1 MESLK
6 NIERRIDEIYKGKT
20 SPEDIKDFA
29 LLKEDIKKA
38 KEEDEKR
45 DKSMTEIAEK
55 YRDSLIQGGSF
66 AATDNDK
73 KAGLDEDDRPVSF
86 EDVLKDFL
94 KKGKE

>member
-6 NIERRIDEIYKGKT
+6 NIEKRIDEIYKGKT
-20 SPEDIKDFA
+20 SPEDIKDLA
-29 LLKEDIKKA
+29 LLKEDIRRA

-45 DKSMTEIAEK
+45 DESMAEIAEK

-66 AATDNDK
+66 TATDKDR
-73 KAGLDEDDRPVSF
+73 KAGQDEDDAPVSF
-86 EDVLKDFL
+86 EEVLKNFM

>member
-20 SPEDIKDFA
+20 SPDDIKDLA

-66 AATDNDK
+66 PATEKDK
-73 KAGLDEDDRPVSF
+73 KTGEDEDKPVSF
-86 EDVLKDFL
+86 EDVLKDFM
-94 KKGKE
+94 KKGKN

>member
-1 MESLK
+1 MESLE
-6 NIERRIDEIYKGKT
+6 NIERRIDEIYKGKN
-20 SPEDIKDFA
+20 SPEDIKDLA
-29 LLKEDIKKA
+29 LLKEDIRKA

-66 AATDNDK
+66 NATDKDK
-73 KAGLDEDDRPVSF
+73 KADLEEDDGPVSF
-86 EDVLKDFL
+86 EKVLEDFM

>member
-20 SPEDIKDFA
+20 SPEDIKDLA

-45 DKSMTEIAEK
+45 DKSMTELAEK
-55 YRDSLIQGGSF
+55 YRDTLIQGGSF
-66 AATDNDK
+66 QANDK
-73 KAGLDEDDRPVSF
+73 DKNTGQEEDDKPVTF
-86 EDVLKDFL
+86 ESVLEDFM
-94 KKGKE
+94 KKGKK

>member
-1 MESLK
+1 MESLE

-20 SPEDIKDFA
+20 SPEDIKDLA

-38 KEEDEKR
+38 KEEDERR
-45 DKSMTEIAEK
+45 DQSMTEIAEK

-66 AATDNDK
+66 NATDKDR
-73 KAGLDEDDRPVSF
+73 KAGQEEDDAPVSF
-86 EDVLKDFL
+86 EEVLKDFL

>member
-6 NIERRIDEIYKGKT
+6 NLEKRIDEIYKEKT
-20 SPEDIKDFA
+20 SPEDIKDLA
-29 LLKEDIKKA
+29 LLKDDIKKA

-45 DKSMTEIAEK
+45 DKSMTEMTEK

-66 AATDNDK
+66 TATEKDK
-73 KAGLDEDDRPVSF
+73 KGQEEDDKPVSF
-86 EDVLKDFL
+86 EEVLEDFM

>member
-6 NIERRIDEIYKGKT
+6 NIEKRIDEIYKGKT
-20 SPEDIKDFA
+20 SPEDIKDLA
-29 LLKEDIKKA
+29 LLKEDIRRA

-66 AATDNDK
+66 IATDKDK
-73 KAGLDEDDRPVSF
+73 EAGQEEDGPVSF
-86 EDVLKDFL
+86 EDVLKHFL

>member
-6 NIERRIDEIYKGKT
+6 NIEATIDDYFKDKT
-20 SPEDIKDFA
+20 SPEEIQKYAVIKEK
-29 LLKEDIKKA
+29 LKEA

-45 DKSMTEIAEK
+45 DKSMTDLAEK

-66 AATDNDK
+66 KATDKDK
-73 KAGLDEDDRPVSF
+73 NAGQDEDKPVSF

>member
-20 SPEDIKDFA
+20 SPEDIKDLA

-66 AATDNDK
+66 APTDKDR
-73 KAGLDEDDRPVSF
+73 KADQEEDDGSVSF
-86 EDVLKDFL
+86 EKVLEDFM

>member
-6 NIERRIDEIYKGKT
+6 NIEKRIDEIYKGKT
-20 SPEDIKDFA
+20 SPEDIKDLA
-29 LLKEDIKKA
+29 LLKEDIRKA

-45 DKSMTEIAEK
+45 DASMTEIAEK

-66 AATDNDK
+66 TATDKDK
-73 KAGLDEDDRPVSF
+73 NAGQEEDDKPVSF
-86 EDVLKDFL
+86 ESVLKDFL

>member
-20 SPEDIKDFA
+20 SPEDIKDLA
-29 LLKEDIKKA
+29 LLKEDIRKA

-45 DKSMTEIAEK
+45 DESMTEIAEK

-66 AATDNDK
+66 KATDKDK
-73 KAGLDEDDRPVSF
+73 KAGEDEDDKPVSF
-86 EDVLKDFL
+86 EEVLNNFL